1 MRSKNKKLALLGIT
15 AISSLAIGVFAVSG
29 IATDAFAYSY
39 NSKNVLENRIT
50 LDSTNKISSAGDH
63 IQKTAKGN
71 DIVFTYTNVSSN
83 SSGHTQINN
92 GGSIVNKTQITS
104 IESLTANFSGAGS
117 LKVRIAYIP
126 GTWAEYFS
134 LVSGAKVEF
143 ASKPYYLELKA
154 DGGSINLESANYT
167 FSCSVNPDAEI
178 QDDTHDYDITFK
190 KNSSDGT
197 SVLTWSQIRNEQVTS
212 GGDYIYGVYSPSY
225 IYAGSKGL
233 LIGSGSNIGSVKI
246 NFNYTSYPSI
256 KEAISISFDTAKYG
270 SDTGVLQIYLN
281 SGSEYVEVNP
291 STGGTVS
298 IPDGTSLGGV
308 TIKTSSKRA
317 YLAGISITYGEYIEP
332 GAPINP
338 TAYEVGFTATDV
350 NKDKYTTNSIFDE
363 NNGLSVVSN
372 KSDATTSPVSS
383 SNYSYVVKDSNG
395 NNINTSAKFPE
406 IGVYTLVVSYGNYI
420 PQEITLTVGE
430 YIYIVD
436 VTMSLTKTTYTTADT
451 FSNYLSSNLTASITL
466 SNQDV
471 ISDIS
476 YSEFA
481 ENGIGLKLIR
491 NNVSV
496 DYTKPFGTTGL
507 WKARVY
513 SLEFEND
520 VYYDVDLTINAIPV
534 QSITLNQSSYTLY
547 PEGQLQLTASIYPTN
562 ATNNN
567 VNWTSEDESIA
578 TIIDNGDGSAT
589 VTAIAVGGTTIN
601 ATATDGTGVYGSCV
615 ITVTP
620 KPAEPEWVEVTD
632 ASSIKVGDIIL
643 ITHDSSSNELSGF
656 SSGNNGPFGVV
667 TAFSEKPA
675 GLYPLT
681 VVEGSTSDTFA
692 LKNSDSY
699 LYWGNGKNS
708 LGTSSTISS
717 NSSWTF
723 SGVST
728 ISNAYTSSRVIK
740 YNSNSPRFA
749 CYTSGQED
757 ITLYKQS
764 NAAPVTPVYPTS
776 ISLTGNNS
784 ISIGDT
790 TQLTVNYSSGTN
802 VKNVT
807 FSSSN
812 SNVAGVSNTGLVTGV
827 SEGSA
832 TITATAEAANNTT
845 VTATLTVTVNSIE
858 VTSISLD
865 AVSTSVKVGKT
876 ITLIATIYPNN
887 ATNKTVK
894 WLSSATSVATV
905 TSSGVVTGIAEG
917 NATITAYSD
926 TNGNNICDTNE
937 KKTTCVVTVT
947 ASSGEEEFS
956 ITYTDLPSQYQT
968 GDTVYTASS
977 GIKFQA
983 YNCAG
988 GYSSKMQ
995 FKASSGYLQTTE
1007 ALELQSVTINDRES
1021 NTLTVYG
1028 SNTAGSFSTE
1038 INGANDVYDLT
1049 GYSYFKIARTGSGAG
1064 YCSSVTVLTGTPTPT
1079 DPTSIVLSP
1088 TTAEVGIG
1096 GSKQLSVSY
1105 IPSNANQNKEI
1116 TWSSSNTNVATV
1128 NNDGYVSVKTTASAG
1143 QTTTITAKLT
1153 NLPSITATCKITVV
1167 EQKKDD
1173 HTVLIYI
1180 CGADLESKNQLA
1192 SGDIAEIL
1200 KVSGQPDDVNIVIE
1214 TGGANSWSST
1224 YGISSSKLERWHVE
1238 NKSLVKDDS
1247 LTYASM
1253 GLTSTLQS
1261 FIEYG
1266 LNNYPAER
1274 TGLVLWN
1281 HGGAMHGVCYDEKK
1295 DDDSLLNN
1303 EVKSAVSGAMSNC
1316 GLAGQKLEWIGYD
1329 ACLMQVQDI
1338 AEFNSQYFN
1347 YMVASEESEAGE
1359 GWDYD
1364 TWVDDLYA
1372 KKPTTTILK
1381 AIVDGFISDNG
1392 GTSSSSDQTL
1402 SYLTLSYMSA
1412 YKTAWENLA
1421 TQLDSKLNSSNKSS
1435 FTSAITS
1442 KVKHFGDTDYD
1453 YFCTFDAKDFIN
1465 KLVSDSSFSSFRV
1478 DSSYTTAVLN
1488 AFSNLVTYSV
1498 AQKGA
1503 GNSYGLC
1510 MVWLN
1515 NSTYSYKSMY
1525 SSNQTNFTNWRQ
1537 LNLDY
1542 GTYSNN

>member
-29 IATDAFAYSY
+29 IATDAFAYNY

-50 LDSTNKISSAGDH
+50 LDSSNKVSSAGDH

-71 DIVFTYTNVSSN
+71 DIVFTYTSVSS
-83 SSGHTQINN
+83 STGHTQLNS

-117 LKVRIAYIP
+117 LKARIAYVP

-167 FSCSVNPDAEI
+167 FSCNVNPDAEPHE
-178 QDDTHDYDITFK
+178 DVGSYDIVFK
-190 KNSSDGT
+190 TNGSDGGTVLNTTDLFKGQITSGAEYVSELSYGYYIYSGKNGLKISSSSSDGYFLFTLNKTLMTKTIT
-197 SVLTWSQIRNEQVTS
+197 SIIIHSSEYDSGIQIRLFANDGE
-212 GGDYIYGVYSPSY
+212 
-225 IYAGSKGL
+225 
-233 LIGSGSNIGSVKI
+233 
-246 NFNYTSYPSI
+246 
-256 KEAISISFDTAKYG
+256 EC
-270 SDTGVLQIYLN
+270 TGKV
-281 SGSEYVEVNP
+281 SAA
-291 STGGTVS
+291 TGGT
-298 IPDGTSLGGV
+298 IAIEEDLTSVYLD
-308 TIKTSSKRA
+308 TSSKRA
-317 YLAGISITYGEYIEP
+317 YISSISFNYDDTYIP
-332 GAPINP
+332 GAPENP
-338 TAYEVGFTATDV
+338 TAYEVGFTATDA

-383 SNYSYVVKDSNG
+383 SDYSYVVKDSNG
-395 NNINTSAKFPE
+395 NNINTSAKFPAE
-406 IGVYTLVVSYGNYI
+406 GVYTLVVSYGNYI
-420 PQEITLTVGE
+420 PQEISLTVGE

-481 ENGIGLKLIR
+481 EKGIGLKLIR

-534 QSITLNQSSYTLY
+534 ESITLNQTSYTLY
-547 PEGQLQLTASIYPTN
+547 PEGQLQLTASVYPTD
-562 ATNNN
+562 ATNDN

-578 TIIDNGDGSAT
+578 TVIDNGDGSAT

-601 ATATDGTGVYGSCV
+601 ATAADGTGVYGSCV

-620 KPAEPEWVEVTD
+620 KPAEPEWAKVTD
-632 ASSIKVGDIIL
+632 ASSIQNGDVIA
-643 ITHDSSSNELSGF
+643 ITYESSTKTVELAGF
-656 SSGNNGPFGVV
+656 SNTSTIYG
-667 TAFSEKPA
+667 TDESYSTKPA
-675 GLYPLT
+675 GLYSLT
-681 VVEGSTSDTFA
+681 VVDGSGDNYA
-692 LKNSDSY
+692 LKNGNNY
-699 LYWGNGKNS
+699 LCWNTGNS
-708 LGTSSTISS
+708 LQTSTSITD

-723 SGVST
+723 SGTSLITNVSD
-728 ISNAYTSSRVIK
+728 SSRKIL
-740 YNSNSPRFA
+740 YNTNSPRFA
-749 CYTSGQED
+749 CYTGTSSQVKD
-757 ITLYKQS
+757 ITIYKQT

-776 ISLTGNNS
+776 ITLTGNNS

-790 TQLTVNYSSGTN
+790 TQLTVGYSEGTN

-807 FSSSN
+807 FTSSN

-832 TITATAEAANNTT
+832 TITATAEAANSTT
-845 VTATLTVTVNSIE
+845 VTATLSVTVNSIA

-865 AVSTSVKVGKT
+865 AVSTSVKAGKT
-876 ITLIATIYPNN
+876 VTLIATVYPSN

-905 TSSGVVTGIAEG
+905 SSSGVVTGIAAG

-926 TNGNNICDTNE
+926 TNGNNTCDTNE
-937 KKTTCVVTVT
+937 KKATCVVTVT
-947 ASSGEEEFS
+947 TSSGEEEFS
-956 ITYTDLPSQYQT
+956 ITYNDLPSAYET

-995 FKASSGYLQTTE
+995 FKGSSGYLQTTE
-1007 ALELQSVTINDRES
+1007 ALELQSITINDRES

-1028 SNTAGSFSTE
+1028 SNTAGSFNTE
-1038 INGANDVYDLT
+1038 INGSNDVYDLT
-1049 GYSYFKIARTGSGAG
+1049 GYSYFKIARNSSGAG
-1064 YCSSVTVLTGTPTPT
+1064 YCSSVTVVTGTPTPT

-1096 GSKQLSVSY
+1096 GFKQLSVSY

-1128 NNDGYVSVKTTASAG
+1128 NNEGYVSVKTTASAG
-1143 QTTTITAKLT
+1143 QTATITAKLT
-1153 NLPSITATCKITVV
+1153 NLPSITATCKITVI

-1180 CGADLESKNQLA
+1180 CGADLESKNNFA

-1238 NKSLVKDDS
+1238 NKSLVRDDS

-1392 GTSSSSDQTL
+1392 GKSSSSDQTL

-1421 TQLDSKLNSSNKSS
+1421 TQLDSKLTSSNKSS

-1442 KVKHFGDTDYD
+1442 KVKHFGDSDYD

-1498 AQKGA
+1498 AQRGA

-1525 SSNQTNFTNWRQ
+1525 STNQTNFTKWRQ
-1537 LNLDY
+1537 LNIDY
-1542 GTYSNN
+1542 GTYANK